1 MPAPCPDDLPQQD
14 DAPADPPLRPLPW
27 PVRALLQLFALLCLG
42 LGILGVIVPGLP
54 TTVFIL
60 MAAACIARSHPQLE
74 QRLLD
79 HPRFGPAIRDWR
91 TYRGMRR
98 PTKRIAL
105 ITMAVSFSFSLAML
119 GSLPLVQ
126 AMLAA
131 LWLGLS
137 AWIWH
142 LPTITASSIG
152 QPRPQCALRQGVREE
167 KSHGHQQH

>member
-1 MPAPCPDDLPQQD
+1 MNKHRLGKSAW
-14 DAPADPPLRPLPW
+14 A
-27 PVRALLQLFALLCLG
+27 ALGYLNLALG
-42 LGILGVIVPGLP
+42 LIGAVTPLLP

-60 MAAACIARSHPQLE
+60 MAAACFARSHPQLE

-98 PTKRIAL
+98 QTKRVAL
-105 ITMAVSFSFSLAML
+105 LAMALSFSISLALL
-119 GSLPLVQ
+119 GQLPLLQ

-137 AWIWH
+137 VWIWH
-142 LPTITASSIG
+142 LPTITADSPG
-152 QPRPQCALRQGVREE
+152 QPLPQCALRQGVHQEE
-167 KSHGHQQH
+167 SHGHQQH

>member
-1 MPAPCPDDLPQQD
+1 MS
-14 DAPADPPLRPLPW
+14 RTRW
-27 PVRALLQLFALLCLG
+27 SRAAWIALGYLNLLLG
-42 LGILGVIVPGLP
+42 LIGVVTPLLP

-60 MAAACIARSHPQLE
+60 MAAACFARSHPQLE

-98 PTKRIAL
+98 QTKRVAL
-105 ITMAVSFSFSLAML
+105 LTMALSFSASLLML
-119 GSLPLVQ
+119 THQPLLQ
-126 AMLAA
+126 AMLAL

-142 LPTITASSIG
+142 LPTLTGSSPA
-152 QPRPQCALRQGVREE
+152 QPLPQCALRQAALKEE
-167 KSHGHQQH
+167 PHGHQQH

>member
-1 MPAPCPDDLPQQD
+1 MNRSRWRHHAW
-14 DAPADPPLRPLPW
+14 A
-27 PVRALLQLFALLCLG
+27 ALGYLNLLLG
-42 LGILGVIVPGLP
+42 LIGAVTPLLP

-60 MAAACIARSHPQLE
+60 MAAACFARSHPHLE

-98 PTKRIAL
+98 QTKRIAL
-105 ITMAVSFSFSLAML
+105 MTMAVSFSISLAL
-119 GSLPLVQ
+119 LAQQPLVQ

-142 LPTITASSIG
+142 LPTISASSSS
-152 QPRPQCALRQGVREE
+152 QPLPQCALRQGVHKEE
-167 KSHGHQQH
+167 SHGHQ

>member
-1 MPAPCPDDLPQQD
+1 MAIHTARKHLW
-14 DAPADPPLRPLPW
+14 A
-27 PVRALLQLFALLCLG
+27 ALGWLNLA
-42 LGILGVIVPGLP
+42 LGIIGAVTPLLP

-60 MAAACIARSHPQLE
+60 MAAACFSRSHPALE
-74 QRLLD
+74 QKLLS

-98 PTKRIAL
+98 QTKRIAL
-105 ITMAVSFSFSLAML
+105 LAMAVSFGTSLAML
-119 GSLPLVQ
+119 GSQPLLQ

-142 LPTITASSIG
+142 LPTITASSAA
-152 QPRPQCALRQGVREE
+152 QPLPQCALRQGVHKEE
-167 KSHGHQQH
+167 SHGHQQH

>member
-1 MPAPCPDDLPQQD
+1 MAGHTARKHLW
-14 DAPADPPLRPLPW
+14 A
-27 PVRALLQLFALLCLG
+27 ALGWLNLV
-42 LGILGVIVPGLP
+42 LGIIGAVTPLLP

-60 MAAACIARSHPQLE
+60 MAAACFSRSHPQLE

-98 PTKRIAL
+98 QTKRTAL
-105 ITMAVSFSFSLAML
+105 LAMAISFAISI
-119 GSLPLVQ
+119 SLLAHAPVVQ

-137 AWIWH
+137 AWILH
-142 LPTITASSIG
+142 LPTITASSTA
-152 QPRPQCALRQGVREE
+152 QPLPQCALRHGVSEE
-167 KSHGHQQH
+167 TARGHQQH

>member
-1 MPAPCPDDLPQQD
+1 MNRSRISKNAWAILGY
-14 DAPADPPLRPLPW
+14 LNL
-27 PVRALLQLFALLCLG
+27 VLG
-42 LGILGVIVPGLP
+42 LIGAVTPLLP

-60 MAAACIARSHPQLE
+60 MAAGCFARSHPQLE
-74 QRLLD
+74 QRLLA
-79 HPRFGPAIRDWR
+79 HPSFGPAIRDWR

>member
-1 MPAPCPDDLPQQD
+1 MNKHRLGKSAW
-14 DAPADPPLRPLPW
+14 A
-27 PVRALLQLFALLCLG
+27 ALGYLNLALG
-42 LGILGVIVPGLP
+42 LIGAVTPLLP

-60 MAAACIARSHPQLE
+60 MAAACFARSHPQLE
-74 QRLLD
+74 QRLLA

-105 ITMAVSFSFSLAML
+105 ISMAISFSFSLVML
-119 GSLPLVQ
+119 GSSPVVQ

-142 LPTITASSIG
+142 LPTITGNSPV
-152 QPRPQCALRQGVREE
+152 QPRPQCALRQGMREE
-167 KSHGHQQH
+167 ESHGHQQH